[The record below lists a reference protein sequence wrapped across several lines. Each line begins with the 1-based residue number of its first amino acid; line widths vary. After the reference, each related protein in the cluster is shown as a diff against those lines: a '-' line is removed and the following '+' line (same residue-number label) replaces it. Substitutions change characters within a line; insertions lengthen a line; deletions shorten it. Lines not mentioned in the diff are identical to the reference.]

1 MFFGIYMIMVFDPQ
15 ILFNDGFYDL
25 VEVKIPE
32 GSLLK
37 PRFPAALSCRTHAL
51 GRIFDVLGGLLG
63 QRQPEFLCAAGFS
76 SSPHLMYSGYT
87 KGGEWYQLFQIGFG
101 GIPGRP
107 FGDGPDGH
115 SLWPSFTNV
124 PNEFLE
130 AYFPLRIERYET
142 VADSGGPGFFRGGN
156 GIEIVYCF
164 LEPGEISIHDDRWFT
179 YPWGVNGGLPG
190 GRSRKLMVRT
200 DGSKEVLPSKCDRI
214 KVLPGDLLHYI
225 TWGGGGWGDPLTRD
239 AKLVAK
245 DVSRGLVT
253 HMGAKNYGI
262 VITDKG
268 DVDEEATVKLREQ
281 IKSQRGPVQIFDFGN
296 TIEELRAKCLAE
308 TGLPAPKEPR
318 FQFAVAA
325 E

>member
-1 MFFGIYMIMVFDPQ
+1 M
-15 ILFNDGFYDL
+15 
-25 VEVKIPE
+25 
-32 GSLLK
+32 
-37 PRFPAALSCRTHAL
+37 
-51 GRIFDVLGGLLG
+51 
-63 QRQPEFLCAAGFS
+63 
-76 SSPHLMYSGYT
+76 
-87 KGGEWYQLFQIGFG
+87 
-101 GIPGRP
+101 
-107 FGDGPDGH
+107 
-115 SLWPSFTNV
+115 

-164 LEPGEISIHDDRWFT
+164 LEQGEISIHDDRWFT

-214 KVLPGDLLHYI
+214 KVMPGDLLHYV

-245 DVSRGLVT
+245 DIARGLVT
-253 HMGAKNYGI
+253 REGARKYG
-262 VITDKG
+262 VVMNEDG
-268 DVDEEATVKLREQ
+268 VDEAATAKLRDQMKAE
-281 IKSQRGPVQIFDFGN
+281 RGAAQIFNFGE
-296 TIEELRAKCLAE
+296 TIETLRARCLAE
-308 TGLPAPKEPR
+308 TGLPAPKPPQ
-318 FQFAVAA
+318 FQFATAA